1 MTIDANLVAA
11 IAAVV
16 AAGVAIVAVLIQ
28 IGLARF
34 SDSVENLWRFY
45 DQWYGAPMLRGR
57 PLAATSL
64 LEGGDAA
71 AIVDVLG
78 FFELLGY
85 MVRKRGIDV
94 EAAWS
99 FFSDFALPYWVA
111 SRSYVDRDRQ
121 IDQTYW
127 QDFEW
132 LHKAMIRIESK
143 KRHLSRT
150 IVEPSAGAATRF
162 LEQEARPDLERK
174 GPGPQ
179 AWRRIPRS

>member
-45 DQWYGAPMLRGR
+45 DQWNGAPMLRGR

-85 MVRKRGIDV
+85 MVRK
-94 EAAWS
+94 A
-99 FFSDFALPYWVA
+99 
-111 SRSYVDRDRQ
+111 
-121 IDQTYW
+121 
-127 QDFEW
+127 
-132 LHKAMIRIESK
+132 
-143 KRHLSRT
+143 
-150 IVEPSAGAATRF
+150 
-162 LEQEARPDLERK
+162 
-174 GPGPQ
+174 PGM
-179 AWRRIPRS
+179 A